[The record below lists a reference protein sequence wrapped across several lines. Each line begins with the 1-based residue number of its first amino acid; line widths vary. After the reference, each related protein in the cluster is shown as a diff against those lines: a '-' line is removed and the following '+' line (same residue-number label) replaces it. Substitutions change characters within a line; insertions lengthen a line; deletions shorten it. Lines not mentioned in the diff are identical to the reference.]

1 MARQSHCS
9 ICGEKGHIK
18 TTCPVLKNQKEE
30 REKFITE
37 TAILALPDLLA
48 NPLVV
53 AFMWYAFSTA
63 HAPANSANKII
74 VGAEVIPALDL
85 GLPPGVVLGAIMQE
99 TDDFINAWNKRK
111 GFFNIDLPDI
121 PSLPDK
127 PPKPPGLRG
136 AETGAQLAKEFQKFV
151 VVMTGIITG
160 LFRV

>member
-1 MARQSHCS
+1 MARKSHCS

-18 TTCPVLKNQKEE
+18 TTCPVIKNQKEE

-53 AFMWYAFSTA
+53 AFLWYTFSSTYK
-63 HAPANSANKII
+63 PANSANKVI

-99 TDDFINAWNKRK
+99 TDDFINSWNKAK
-111 GFFNIDLPDI
+111 DFIFNFPMPDI
-121 PSLPDK
+121 SLPEIIPEEEK
-127 PPKPPGLRG
+127 EAFVTALVKTANKFFISLVGV
-136 AETGAQLAKEFQKFV
+136 TGVEFKA
-151 VVMTGIITG
+151 
-160 LFRV
+160 